1 MNDVCTGCPGFTNK
15 QPGAC
20 LRSSDVM
27 KDHDHVVLGD
37 DPADIGPEVR
47 EGLQESARGSDDRGI
62 GCELL

>member
-1 MNDVCTGCPGFTNK
+1 MT
-15 QPGAC
+15 
-20 LRSSDVM
+20 
-27 KDHDHVVLGD
+27 DHDHVVLGD